1 MVEELIMDMWAELML
16 EAVELIVIPVIV
28 EALSVRIFPVGET
41 LSVEK
46 LPMLPSIVLT
56 AITDTLKIL
65 EFRLAALTVLIVAVV
80 PTIVV
85 AVRPLAFIVLAEAV
99 EV

>member
-46 LPMLPSIVLT
+46 LPMLPSIP
-56 AITDTLKIL
+56 I
-65 EFRLAALTVLIVAVV
+65 FH
-80 PTIVV
+80 
-85 AVRPLAFIVLAEAV
+85 
-99 EV
+99 